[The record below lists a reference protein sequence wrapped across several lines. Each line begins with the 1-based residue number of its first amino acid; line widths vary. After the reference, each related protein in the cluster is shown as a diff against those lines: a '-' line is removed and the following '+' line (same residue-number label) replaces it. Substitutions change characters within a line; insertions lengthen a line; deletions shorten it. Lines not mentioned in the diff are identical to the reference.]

1 MSDEDV
7 EPSDQAD
14 SEDARLRLIW
24 EEGVRAVDQQAHS
37 VDEVRGRAA
46 TILSAASIAGAFLAS
61 AVLDGNEAFGLATW
75 IATGAFA
82 VVGLATT
89 WILWPRSGWK
99 LSRRPLWML
108 EEYVEHDEPMAID
121 DLLHSLARHL
131 EEDLET
137 NKAKLD
143 HLFWGLTI
151 GCGAL
156 VVELLAFLWDLQS
169 RR

>member
-1 MSDEDV
+1 VPDEDLHAA
-7 EPSDQAD
+7 PD
-14 SEDARLRLIW
+14 EDPRLRLIW
-24 EEGVRAVDQQAHS
+24 EEGVRAVDLQAHS
-37 VDEVRGRAA
+37 IDEVRGRAA

-61 AVLDGNEAFGLATW
+61 AVLDGNEAFRLATW

-89 WILWPRSGWK
+89 WVLWPRSGWK
-99 LSRRPLWML
+99 LSRRPRWML
-108 EEYVEHDEPMAID
+108 EDYVEHDDPADID
-121 DLLHSLARHL
+121 DLLHDLARHL
-131 EEDLET
+131 ERDLET

-143 HLFWGLTI
+143 QLFWGLTI

-156 VVELLAFLWDLQS
+156 VVEILAFLWDLQS